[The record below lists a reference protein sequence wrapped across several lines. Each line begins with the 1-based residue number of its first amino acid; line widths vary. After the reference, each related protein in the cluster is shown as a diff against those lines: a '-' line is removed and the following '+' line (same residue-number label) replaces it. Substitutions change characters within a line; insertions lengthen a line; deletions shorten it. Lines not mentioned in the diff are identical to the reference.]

1 MAPSVANASGG
12 TSLTWRRAVAARI
25 RGALETQTSDLINE
39 VRGWRRAALW
49 CAATLLRLWVRT
61 LRLEADVETVRR
73 LTKSDVPA
81 AIVLWH
87 NRLFLSPE
95 FFRRFRTQRRV
106 YGLVSASKDG
116 AWLAA
121 FYRMIGIHPVRG
133 SSSNLGR
140 EAAKLL
146 IERMREGHDIG
157 ITPDGPR
164 GPMYVVEP
172 GVLVV
177 TRRLNAPMVLLGA
190 EFTRAKRLR
199 SWDRLYIPWPFS
211 RVKLRCTVLE
221 SVRADGEKISAEDV
235 RAALLAI
242 NPDPD

>member
-1 MAPSVANASGG
+1 M
-12 TSLTWRRAVAARI
+12 
-25 RGALETQTSDLINE
+25 
-39 VRGWRRAALW
+39 RGWRRLALW
-49 CAATLLRLWVRT
+49 LVATLLRVWVRT
-61 LRLEADVETVRR
+61 LRFECDEATHAK
-73 LTKSDVPA
+73 LTKSDEPLAV
-81 AIVLWH
+81 VLWH

-95 FFRRFRTQRRV
+95 FFRRYRTQRRV

-146 IERMREGHDIG
+146 IERMREGHDVG

-177 TRRLNAPMVLLGA
+177 TRRLHAPMVLMGA
-190 EFTRAKRLR
+190 EFTRAWRLK
-199 SWDRLYIPWPFS
+199 SWDRFYVPVPFS
-211 RVKLRCTVLE
+211 RIKMHAEVLPPT
-221 SVRADGEKISAEDV
+221 RPDGEKLTADDV
-235 RAALLAI
+235 RDALLRI
-242 NPDPD
+242 NPDLPERT

>member
-1 MAPSVANASGG
+1 MPWRTRLAPRITEALQPDAS
-12 TSLTWRRAVAARI
+12 
-25 RGALETQTSDLINE
+25 QSDLINE
-39 VRGWRRAALW
+39 VRGWRRALLW
-49 CAATLLRLWVRT
+49 CLATLLRAWVRT
-61 LRLEADVETVRR
+61 LRFEVDAATLAL
-73 LTKSDVPA
+73 LTKSDEPVA
-81 AIVLWH
+81 VVLWH

-95 FFRRFRTQRRV
+95 FFRRYRTQRRV

-121 FYRMIGIHPVRG
+121 FYRMIGIYPVRG

-140 EAAKLL
+140 EAARVL
-146 IERMREGHDIG
+146 IDKMREGHDIG

-177 TRRLNAPMVLLGA
+177 TRRLNAPMVLMGA
-190 EFTRAKRLR
+190 EFGPAKRLR
-199 SWDRLYIPWPFS
+199 SWDRFYIPAPFTKIKMRS
-211 RVKLRCTVLE
+211 AVLPPVK
-221 SVRADGEKISAEDV
+221 ADGEKVTAEDV

-242 NPDPD
+242 NPDSS

>member
-1 MAPSVANASGG
+1 LAWRGG
-12 TSLTWRRAVAARI
+12 VGARI
-25 RGALETQTSDLINE
+25 TEALETQTSDLINE

-49 CAATLLRLWVRT
+49 CVATLLRLWVRT
-61 LRLEADVETVRR
+61 LRFEADAATLAK
-73 LTKSDVPA
+73 LTKSDEPA

-95 FFRRFRTQRRV
+95 FFRRYRSRRAV

-190 EFTRAKRLR
+190 EFTRAWRLK
-199 SWDRLYIPWPFS
+199 SWDRLYIPVPFS
-211 RVKLRCTVLE
+211 RILMRSEVLPPVK
-221 SVRADGEKISAEDV
+221 ADGEKLSAEDV
-235 RAALLAI
+235 RAALLRV
-242 NPDPD
+242 NPDLPDAR

>member
-1 MAPSVANASGG
+1 MPWRLRQAP
-12 TSLTWRRAVAARI
+12 RI
-25 RGALETQTSDLINE
+25 TEALQSDAPESEQVNE
-39 VRGWRRAALW
+39 VRGWKRAALW
-49 CAATLLRLWVRT
+49 CAATLLRVWVRT
-61 LRLEADVETVRR
+61 LRFECDADTLAK
-73 LTKSDVPA
+73 LTKSDEPVA
-81 AIVLWH
+81 VVLWH

-95 FFRRFRTQRRV
+95 FFRRYRTKRRV

-140 EAAKLL
+140 EAARVL
-146 IERMREGHDIG
+146 IEKMREGHDIG

-177 TRRLNAPMVLLGA
+177 TRRLHAPMVLMGA
-190 EFTRAKRLR
+190 EFGPAKRLR
-199 SWDRLYIPWPFS
+199 SWDRFYVPAPFS
-211 RVKLRCTVLE
+211 RIRMRSMVLAPVKP
-221 SVRADGEKISAEDV
+221 DGEKLTAADV
-235 RAALLAI
+235 RTALLAL
-242 NPDPD
+242 NPDRD

>member
-1 MAPSVANASGG
+1 MP
-12 TSLTWRRAVAARI
+12 
-25 RGALETQTSDLINE
+25 LEAQTSDLINE

-49 CAATLLRLWVRT
+49 CVAALLRVWVRT
-61 LRLEADVETVRR
+61 LRFEADPDTIAR
-73 LTKSDVPA
+73 LKKSDTPA

-95 FFRRFRTQRRV
+95 FFRRYRTQRRV
-106 YGLVSASKDG
+106 FGLVSASKDG

-140 EAAKLL
+140 EAARLL
-146 IERMREGHDIG
+146 IEQMRDGHDIG

-177 TRRLNAPMVLLGA
+177 TRRLHAPMVLLGA
-190 EFTRAKRLR
+190 EFTRAKRLH

-211 RVKLRCTVLE
+211 RVILRCTVLE
-221 SVRADGEKISAEDV
+221 PIRPDGEKISADDV
-235 RAALLAI
+235 RAALCAI
-242 NPDPD
+242 NPDLD